1 MKLSVQI
8 ALFTSTF
15 LVVLVAAIATFTVAD
30 VRERGEVELQAFRK
44 NTFADVER
52 NLKDLVDVAYAT
64 IDENYSNLDDQAF
77 LEKYYGHRLKNI
89 VDAAESVVKEHA
101 QHAREGKISREKA
114 QQQALAEI
122 STMRYDGGTGYIWVN
137 DTGRPYPTMLMH
149 PTVPELDGRV
159 MDDEKYNTVRG
170 TRKNLFQAFVEV
182 GEKDGEGFVGYLWPK
197 PTPNGLIPDVQ
208 KLSYVRLFKEWN
220 WVLGTGIYI
229 DDATDDILQ
238 KIKSDVR
245 AMRYAN
251 GTGYFWINDTARPFP
266 KMVMHPTIPAL
277 DGTVL
282 DDPKYN
288 SALGQNKNLFT
299 AFVDAVNESGSGF
312 VDYLWPKPTPGGLT
326 EKQPKLSYVRLY
338 EPLGWVIG
346 TGVYVDGIDREVE
359 EKETELGEQ
368 VNGLV
373 SRIVLVAGFVILS
386 AIGLSLLFANTL
398 ARPIARLTGIAED
411 ISLGKNLDI
420 AIHEVRRKD
429 EIGTLAEAIDRLKT
443 SVKIMMDRLRR

>member
-1 MKLSVQI
+1 MWFSGNSSL
-8 ALFTSTF
+8 
-15 LVVLVAAIATFTVAD
+15 
-30 VRERGEVELQAFRK
+30 
-44 NTFADVER
+44 
-52 NLKDLVDVAYAT
+52 
-64 IDENYSNLDDQAF
+64 
-77 LEKYYGHRLKNI
+77 
-89 VDAAESVVKEHA
+89 
-101 QHAREGKISREKA
+101 
-114 QQQALAEI
+114 
-122 STMRYDGGTGYIWVN
+122 
-137 DTGRPYPTMLMH
+137 GRC
-149 PTVPELDGRV
+149 
-159 MDDEKYNTVRG
+159 
-170 TRKNLFQAFVEV
+170 
-182 GEKDGEGFVGYLWPK
+182 YLWPK